1 MIEDFHVEMKEM
13 YDVLFKQNN
22 EAILLNKQVEKVFK
36 EESESFFQE
45 RNRWRTD
52 S

>member
-1 MIEDFHVEMKEM
+1 MKAM

-22 EAILLNKQVEKVFK
+22 EAIVLHKHVEKIFK

-45 RNRWRTD
+45 RNRWKTD